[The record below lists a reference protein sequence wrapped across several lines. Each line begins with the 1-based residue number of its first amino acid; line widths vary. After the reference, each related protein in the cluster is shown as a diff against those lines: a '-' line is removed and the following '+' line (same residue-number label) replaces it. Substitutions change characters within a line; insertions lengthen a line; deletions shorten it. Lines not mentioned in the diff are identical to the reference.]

1 VKIMGTISEEI
12 LSNHAKEEVRAGQIV
27 ISPVDFMMSQ
37 DGTTPLTIVAFD
49 KMEGK
54 GFNDPERYCA
64 VIDHNVPSPL
74 EDVSNLHTG
83 MRQFIDRYGGTM
95 YDIGDGVCHQLVPEQ
110 GHALP
115 GEVVIGADS
124 HTCTYGAINC
134 FSTGVGSTDLA
145 AALITGKTWFK
156 VPETIK
162 LVYDGSLQKGVYS
175 KDVALYM
182 VGSITHRSATYQA
195 LEIHGEIIDSLSVEA
210 RMTISNMA
218 VETGAKV
225 GIMRCDQK
233 VEDYIRPRARRP
245 YEGVDP
251 TDDAEYEQVMDEDL
265 SDLPPMLAKPH
276 EVDNVAEIDELVG
289 MDIDQVFIG
298 TCTNGRLEDLTIA
311 ASILKGNR
319 VAPGVR
325 FIVSPASRD
334 IYLKA
339 MENGVL
345 DALVKAGACVTSAS
359 CGPCVGTCNGIPS
372 DEEVVISTANR
383 NFKGR
388 MGNITSRIYLASP
401 ATAACSAIAGKVA
414 DPREVMA

>member
-1 VKIMGTISEEI
+1 MGTISEEI
-12 LSNHAKEEVRAGQIV
+12 LSKHVKKEVSAGQIV
-27 ISPVDFMMSQ
+27 ITPVDFMMSQ
-37 DGTTPLTIVAFD
+37 DGTTPLTILAFD

-54 GFNDPERYCA
+54 GFHDPDRYCA

-74 EDVSNLHTG
+74 EGVSNLHTR
-83 MRQFIDRYGGTM
+83 MRDFVGKYGGTL
-95 YDIGDGVCHQLVPEQ
+95 YDIGEGVCHQLVPEQ

-115 GEVVIGADS
+115 GDVVIGADS

-145 AALITGKTWFK
+145 AALITGQTWFK

-162 LVYDGSLQKGVYS
+162 LVYDGSLQKGVFS
-175 KDVALYM
+175 KDVALQM
-182 VGSITHRSATYQA
+182 VGTITHQGATYKA
-195 LEIHGEIIDSLSVEA
+195 LEIHGEVIDSLSVEG

-225 GIMRCDQK
+225 GIMRCDEK
-233 VEDYIRPRARRP
+233 VDAYVRPRAKRP
-245 YEGVDP
+245 YRGVDP
-251 TDDAEYEQVMDEDL
+251 TDDASYEKIVEKDL
-265 SDLPPMLAKPH
+265 SDLPPMIAKPH

-289 MDIDQVFIG
+289 MDVDQVFIG

-311 ASILKGNR
+311 ANILKGER
-319 VAPGVR
+319 VAKGVR
-325 FIVSPASRD
+325 FVVSPSSREVM
-334 IYLKA
+334 LRA
-339 MENGVL
+339 MENGVM
-345 DALVKAGACVTSAS
+345 DILVKAGACVTSAS

-372 DEEVVISTANR
+372 DGEVVISTANR

-388 MGNITSRIYLASP
+388 MGNKTAKIYLASP
-401 ATAACSAIAGKVA
+401 ATAACSAMKGKMA

>member
-1 VKIMGTISEEI
+1 MGTISEEI
-12 LSNHAKEEVRAGQIV
+12 LSNHAEKEVKAGQIV
-27 ISPVDFMMSQ
+27 ISPVDFTMSQ

-49 KMEGK
+49 KMEGS
-54 GFNDPERYCA
+54 GFNDPDRYCA

-74 EDVSNLHTG
+74 EGVSNLHTK
-83 MRQFIDRYGGTM
+83 MREFVGKYGGTM
-95 YDIGDGVCHQLVPEQ
+95 YDIGDGVCHQLVTEQ

-162 LVYDGSLQKGVYS
+162 LVYDGELQKGVFS
-175 KDVALYM
+175 KDAALHM
-182 VGSITHRSATYQA
+182 VGSITHSGATYKA

-225 GIMRCDQK
+225 GLMRCDEK
-233 VEDYIRPRARRP
+233 VDAYAWPRAKRP
-245 YEGVDP
+245 FEGVEP
-251 TDDAEYEQVMDEDL
+251 TEDAEYEKIIEDDL
-265 SDLPPMLAKPH
+265 SDLPPMIAKPH
-276 EVDNVAEIDELVG
+276 EVDNVAEIDELEG
-289 MDIDQVFIG
+289 MNIDQVFIG

-311 ASILKGNR
+311 ARIMKGQS
-319 VAPGVR
+319 VAKGVR
-325 FIVSPASRD
+325 LIVSPASRE
-334 IYLKA
+334 IHLNA
-339 MENGVL
+339 MENGVM
-345 DALVKAGACVTSAS
+345 DALVKAGACVTTAC

-372 DEEVVISTANR
+372 DDEVVISTANR

-388 MGNITSRIYLASP
+388 MGNITARIYLASP
-401 ATAACSAIAGKVA
+401 ATAAYSAIKGKLA
-414 DPREVMA
+414 DPREVIA